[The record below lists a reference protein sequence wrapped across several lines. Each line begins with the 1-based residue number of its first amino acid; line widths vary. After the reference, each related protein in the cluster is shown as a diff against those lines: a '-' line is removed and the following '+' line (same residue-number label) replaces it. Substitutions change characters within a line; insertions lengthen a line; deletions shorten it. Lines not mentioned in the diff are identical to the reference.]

1 MPHETTIKTLSKQEE
16 IALLL
21 KKAKRECTEIMNSQ
35 HCSFDLCDYSYTT
48 KEATSELGLDDELV
62 NQLVEDYVEQV
73 IKTKQL
79 FIYYISQLQDAK
91 QSNQKLDFI
100 PLRELAH
107 KNLGVA
113 RNLRIKDGQMIL
125 ERMMKEDDIDCL
137 LDCVKALEVCAIR
150 LKPECAYDTMKLIKI
165 KSTIF

>member
-21 KKAKRECTEIMNSQ
+21 KKAKRECAEIMNAQ
-35 HCSFDLCDYSYTT
+35 HCGFNLCDYSYTT
-48 KEATSELGLDDELV
+48 NEAISELGLDDELV
-62 NQLVEDYVEQV
+62 HQLVEDYVEQV

-113 RNLRIKDGQMIL
+113 RNLRIKDGQTIL
-125 ERMMKEDDIDCL
+125 ERMMKEEDIDCL
-137 LDCVKALEVCAIR
+137 FDCVKALEVCAIR